1 MQQEIYASQPP
12 VQIQPVH
19 PFAHL
24 LDVPVFSIY
33 SLSEVDVIR
42 KALEQ
47 NAETKKLRQE
57 WINNLP
63 PPPTTGEAL
72 TAKIFYEYIGALSD
86 GGTTLA
92 LRHLNINNVMSG
104 TMGALDAMEMKMM
117 KDNQFVTY
125 SRWATKAGV
134 RDPPVIVD
142 VLTWHSFSDPAK
154 LRGIQVKANADAKFK
169 VFDKHEFSVK
179 GGKEWGKTFFRGR
192 YWTLSISMISDHTQV
207 ELGQVVSIER
217 TLSPNT
223 SGDFIQ
229 RWMKFQVP
237 RISKGQV

>member
-12 VQIQPVH
+12 VHTQPVH

-24 LDVPVFSIY
+24 LDIPVFPVY
-33 SLSEVDVIR
+33 SLSEVEVIR

-47 NAETKKLRQE
+47 NAETKKERQE
-57 WINNLP
+57 WANNLP
-63 PPPTTGEAL
+63 PPPTTGDAL
-72 TAKIFYEYIGALSD
+72 TARIYFEYIAALSD

-92 LRHLNINNVMSG
+92 LRQFNINNIM
-104 TMGALDAMEMKMM
+104 TGALGVMDAMERKMM

-142 VLTWHSFSDPAK
+142 VLTWHSFSDPTK
-154 LRGIQVKANADAKFK
+154 LTGIQVKANADAKFK
-169 VFDKHEFSVK
+169 VFDKYEFSVK
-179 GGKEWGKTFFRGR
+179 GEKEWGKTFFRGR
-192 YWTLSISMISDHTQV
+192 YWTLNISMVSDHTQV
-207 ELGQVVSIER
+207 ELGQVMSIER

-223 SGDFIQ
+223 STDFFQ

-237 RISKGQV
+237 RISKG